1 MPARLF
7 ILTLLLSAGCLTAY
21 GQDLRTGVPTDGGG
35 FLVAGDYLAWL
46 DAEGNVLRKRP
57 LSRPVTALAVCSDR
71 LYALEAGG
79 RELTVLDADGAV
91 VSRDKL
97 PVKGRLRALAADRN
111 TLWAVTDAGEIVHRV
126 GDAAWT
132 VFDFNAQYTGYYP
145 SMDFRAVAAGG
156 GSVMVAG
163 IGPDGAPAAFTSARG
178 TVWSERLLDYTEQ
191 GLPCTFKGT
200 VTALS
205 YDDAQD
211 RFYLLGSGGAQL
223 ALPGCSHCN
232 SLTHYPAETLFARIA
247 GSTKNLLL
255 GSDGFQRVEER

>member
-1 MPARLF
+1 
-7 ILTLLLSAGCLTAY
+7 
-21 GQDLRTGVPTDGGG
+21 
-35 FLVAGDYLAWL
+35 
-46 DAEGNVLRKRP
+46 
-57 LSRPVTALAVCSDR
+57 
-71 LYALEAGG
+71 
-79 RELTVLDADGAV
+79 
-91 VSRDKL
+91 
-97 PVKGRLRALAADRN
+97 
-111 TLWAVTDAGEIVHRV
+111 
-126 GDAAWT
+126 
-132 VFDFNAQYTGYYP
+132 
-145 SMDFRAVAAGG
+145 MDFRAVAAGG

-163 IGPDGAPAAFTSARG
+163 IGPDDAPAAFTSARG

-232 SLTHYPAETLFARIA
+232 SLTRYPAETLFARIA

>member
-1 MPARLF
+1 MPARLL
-7 ILTLLLSAGCLTAY
+7 ILTLFLSVGCLTAH
-21 GQDLRTGVPTDGGG
+21 GQDLRTGVPTADGG

-46 DAEGNVLRKRP
+46 DA
-57 LSRPVTALAVCSDR
+57 
-71 LYALEAGG
+71 
-79 RELTVLDADGAV
+79 DGVV

-97 PVKGRLRALAADRN
+97 PVKGRLRALAAGRN
-111 TLWAVTDAGEIVHRV
+111 TLWAVTDAGEIAHRV
-126 GDAAWT
+126 GDAAWI
-132 VFDFNAQYTGYYP
+132 VFDFNAQYAGYYP

-163 IGPDGAPAAFTSARG
+163 IGPDGAPAFTSARG

-223 ALPGCSHCN
+223 TLPGCSHCN
-232 SLTHYPAETLFARIA
+232 SLTRYPAETLFARIA